1 MTIYENMQEKGQK
14 FKFSK
19 AGVLYLNTFEVK
31 KANKVQ
37 HKPYYLWKREEGKRI
52 ADKALAEINRAKDDK
67 EPTFELVNGMLVY
80 TKKVK

>member
-31 KANKVQ
+31 KPKKVQ
-37 HKPYYLWKREEGKRI
+37 SNPYCLWKLEEGKRI
-52 ADKALAEINRAKDDK
+52 SDKALAEINRAKDDK
-67 EPTFELVNGMLVY
+67 DPNFELVDGVFMY
-80 TKKVK
+80 KKAK